1 MSYRN
6 SEGYFDPTAGKAL
19 ARIMHDE
26 RKKKARNKSKS
37 KGAWKNDSA
46 RVSQSNW
53 HSAKSN
59 RN

>member
-1 MSYRN
+1 MCYRN

-19 ARIMHDE
+19 ARIMRDE
-26 RKKKARNKSKS
+26 RKKETRNKSRK
-37 KGAWKNDSA
+37 KGALKYDRT